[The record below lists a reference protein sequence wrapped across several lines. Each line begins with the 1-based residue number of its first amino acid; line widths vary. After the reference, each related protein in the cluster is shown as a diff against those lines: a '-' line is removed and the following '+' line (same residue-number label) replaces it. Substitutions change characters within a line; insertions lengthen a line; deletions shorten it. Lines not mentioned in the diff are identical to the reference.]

1 MDRQHIRDT
10 LVIERYLQGKLSAAE
25 EEQFEEAYLADPE
38 LLAELKLA
46 ERLREGF
53 KDLPLETRAPAP
65 VPHGRWLDFAASP
78 RYGIAAS
85 FVAAAA
91 LFASGLLYLQGQDGA
106 SLTATSRTR
115 VVPLVAVR
123 GGGSPNTIATPAANE
138 WTVFTVDTGAGDYDR
153 YRVTLVRADG
163 REVAGFA
170 GLTPS
175 DDGTVALGFQG
186 NTLSPGDYEVRLAG
200 RQLAW
205 PADRADDD
213 LSRLRLTIT
222 PPP

>member
-25 EEQFEEAYLADPE
+25 EEQFEEAYLTDPE

-53 KDLPLETRAPAP
+53 KDLPLDTPARVAAPRT
-65 VPHGRWLDFAASP
+65 RWLDFAASP

-85 FVAAAA
+85 LVAVAA
-91 LFASGLLYLQGQDGA
+91 LFASGMLFLQGQGGEP
-106 SLTATSRTR
+106 LTAASRTR

-123 GGGSPNTIATPAANE
+123 GGGNPNTIATPAADE
-138 WTVFTVDTGAGDYDR
+138 WTVFTVDTGRGDYDR
-153 YRVTLVRADG
+153 YRVTLVRGDG
-163 REVAGFA
+163 GEVAGFD

-175 DDGTVALGFQG
+175 GDGTVALGFQG
-186 NTLSPGDYEVRLAG
+186 NGLSPGDYEVHLAG
-200 RQLAW
+200 RQLDW
-205 PADRADDD
+205 PAGRADDD
-213 LSRLRLTIT
+213 LSRLPLTIT

>member
-1 MDRQHIRDT
+1 MDRQHVRDT

-53 KDLPLETRAPAP
+53 KDLPLDTRAP
-65 VPHGRWLDFAASP
+65 VPARHARWLDFAASP

-85 FVAAAA
+85 LVAVAA
-91 LFASGLLYLQGQDGA
+91 LFGSGMLFLQGQGGEP
-106 SLTATSRTR
+106 LTAASRTR

-123 GGGSPNTIATPAANE
+123 GGGNPNTIATPAANE
-138 WTVFTVDTGAGDYDR
+138 WTVFTVDTGAGDYAR

-163 REVAGFA
+163 REVAGFD

-175 DDGTVALGFQG
+175 GDGTVALGFQG
-186 NTLSPGDYEVRLAG
+186 NALSPGDYEIRLAG
-200 RQLAW
+200 RRLDW

-213 LSRLRLTIT
+213 LTRIRLTIT